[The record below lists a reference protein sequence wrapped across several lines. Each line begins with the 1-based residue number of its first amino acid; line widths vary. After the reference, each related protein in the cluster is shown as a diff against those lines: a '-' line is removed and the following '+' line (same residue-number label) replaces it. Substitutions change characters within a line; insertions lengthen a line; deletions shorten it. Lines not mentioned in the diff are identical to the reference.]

1 METNSEISEHEDDM
15 QQQHSSRSA
24 TAVSASA
31 AASEPRPP
39 QPPPATTLLDS
50 FRGVIGESMEPTSL
64 EDVDVNMDPSSPRV
78 NRYSIFWC
86 ALADLK
92 KSSLA
97 LKL

>member
-31 AASEPRPP
+31 AASEPR
-39 QPPPATTLLDS
+39 PPPATTLLDS

>member
-31 AASEPRPP
+31 AASEPR
-39 QPPPATTLLDS
+39 PPPATTLLDS

-78 NRYSIFWC
+78 NRYSIFGVRWQT
-86 ALADLK
+86 
-92 KSSLA
+92 
-97 LKL
+97 

>member
-31 AASEPRPP
+31 AASEPRR
-39 QPPPATTLLDS
+39 PPATTLLDS

>member
-31 AASEPRPP
+31 AASEPRRS
-39 QPPPATTLLDS
+39 PPPATTLLDS
-50 FRGVIGESMEPTSL
+50 FRGVIGEPMEPTSL

-97 LKL
+97 LNL

>member
-31 AASEPRPP
+31 AASEPR
-39 QPPPATTLLDS
+39 PPPATTLLDS

-92 KSSLA
+92 KSNLA